1 MKKIELNGAWKLS
14 WNEIEGNECH
24 EIDAQVPGNVIG
36 DLFRNGVIPD
46 PYLGCNSYSLRKY
59 EFIDWEYKTTFRKP
73 EFSARE
79 KVRLVFEGIDTIADI
94 FVNGIPVGHAENM
107 VIPHAFDLDP
117 SLLRDENELSVKIKS
132 TVNYART
139 LPQPKPYNRA
149 SSYSCEGLRL
159 RRPVHTYGWDIAP
172 RIVGAGIWRKV
183 YLEVLEPERWTDVY
197 LNTLEIHPDYVD
209 LSLVWS
215 FVSDA
220 PTLENYEAKLS
231 MVCGSSSMT
240 EHIPLYYT
248 SGCKHY
254 IKLRN
259 PLLWWPL
266 GSGPQNLYDV
276 SLELIHNGKTV
287 DTRCWKMG
295 LRTIELIRDD
305 MLDPSGKG
313 NFHFKVNGKK
323 IFIKGSNWVP
333 ANAMHGENTERI
345 RKSLALFEELGCNM
359 VRCWGGNVYE
369 NDEFFD
375 WCDEHGLLVWQD
387 FMFAC
392 ETAPQDDA
400 FLEEARKEAEAVIT
414 ALRHHPSL
422 ALWCGDNEC
431 DEWIYY
437 SPLHRKILPSQ
448 NRITRETL
456 PRAVQMCD
464 PMRDFLPSSPYLCDR
479 AQRIHD
485 QYIAPEQHLWSREVW
500 KGTFFKDN
508 NAVFASEIG
517 YLGMSDFSSIE
528 KFIPKEELNDTQ
540 GLSWICHSTQ
550 PFGDRKGPWSNRISI
565 MERAVKGFFGSVPEK
580 LQSFVICSQIVQAE
594 AFKYF
599 VELFRAKKWNKS
611 GIIWWNMVDCWPQIS
626 FSVVD
631 YYYVRKLAFYY
642 LKTAQQ
648 PLDFIIEDPDN
659 WRCRL
664 IADNDLPEPASGTF
678 KVSDLMTG
686 ETFAEGG
693 FSIPADTAAD
703 VTSFPVSGEEQR
715 MLLIEW
721 EIGGRRSYNHYMLG
735 NAPVKPELYLQWL
748 DKLDELIYRPLGR
761 NEWRA
766 GDF

>member
-1 MKKIELNGAWKLS
+1 MLDE
-14 WNEIEGNECH
+14 E
-24 EIDAQVPGNVIG
+24 G
-36 DLFRNGVIPD
+36 DLARSRRLDGVEKLHRLNDANRLSLLHCSTVGRHLGLTGGIAPVERAVERRENGSALHGRRFVDLSTVATAVGSRLSAVASIPCRCLAVGWNRTALLAPLEIAERD
-46 PYLGCNSYSLRKY
+46 
-59 EFIDWEYKTTFRKP
+59 F
-73 EFSARE
+73 RE
-79 KVRLVFEGIDTIADI
+79 KR
-94 FVNGIPVGHAENM
+94 VGEN
-107 VIPHAFDLDP
+107 VLLGLD
-117 SLLRDENELSVKIKS
+117 RHGE
-132 TVNYART
+132 
-139 LPQPKPYNRA
+139 
-149 SSYSCEGLRL
+149 
-159 RRPVHTYGWDIAP
+159 
-172 RIVGAGIWRKV
+172 
-183 YLEVLEPERWTDVY
+183 EPERV
-197 LNTLEIHPDYVD
+197 
-209 LSLVWS
+209 
-215 FVSDA
+215 
-220 PTLENYEAKLS
+220 
-231 MVCGSSSMT
+231 
-240 EHIPLYYT
+240 
-248 SGCKHY
+248 
-254 IKLRN
+254 
-259 PLLWWPL
+259 
-266 GSGPQNLYDV
+266 Q
-276 SLELIHNGKTV
+276 
-287 DTRCWKMG
+287 
-295 LRTIELIRDD
+295 
-305 MLDPSGKG
+305 
-313 NFHFKVNGKK
+313 
-323 IFIKGSNWVP
+323 
-333 ANAMHGENTERI
+333 
-345 RKSLALFEELGCNM
+345 KSLALFEEIGCNM
-359 VRCWGGNVYE
+359 VRCWGGNIYE
-369 NDEFFD
+369 DDEFFD

-400 FLEEARKEAEAVIT
+400 FLEEVRIEAESVIT

-437 SPLHRKILPSQ
+437 SPSHRKILPSQ

-456 PRAVQMCD
+456 PRAVQLCD

-508 NAVFASEIG
+508 NAAFASEIG
-517 YLGMSDFSSIE
+517 YLGMSDLSSIE
-528 KFIPKEELNDTQ
+528 KFIPKEELSDTQ

-611 GIIWWNMVDCWPQIS
+611 GIIWWNMIDCWPQIS

-648 PLDFIIEDPDN
+648 PLNFIIGDPNN
-659 WRCRL
+659 WCCRL
-664 IADNDLPEPASGTF
+664 IADNNLPEPVSGTF

-721 EIGGRRSYNHYMLG
+721 EAGGRKSYNHFMLG

-761 NEWRA
+761 NEWSA
-766 GDF
+766 GDYEAK